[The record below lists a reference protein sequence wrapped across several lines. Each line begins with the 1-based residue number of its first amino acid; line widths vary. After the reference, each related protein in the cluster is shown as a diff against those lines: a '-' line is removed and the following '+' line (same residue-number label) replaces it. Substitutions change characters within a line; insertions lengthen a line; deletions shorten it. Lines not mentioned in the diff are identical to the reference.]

1 MMDHKQDKKTATRS
15 KYLDFTKLASYGIF
29 DNTALEEAATFKTYN
44 SYASY
49 QVERFPEIL
58 TAFMQYEGGDDA
70 MFYLQ
75 LIWMSDYSK
84 SRKKMAV

>member
-1 MMDHKQDKKTATRS
+1 MMEYKEDKKPTKS
-15 KYLDFTKLASYGIF
+15 KYLDFSKLANYGIF

-58 TAFMQYEGGDDA
+58 MAFMQYEGGDDA

-75 LIWMSDYSK
+75 LIWMSDYAK